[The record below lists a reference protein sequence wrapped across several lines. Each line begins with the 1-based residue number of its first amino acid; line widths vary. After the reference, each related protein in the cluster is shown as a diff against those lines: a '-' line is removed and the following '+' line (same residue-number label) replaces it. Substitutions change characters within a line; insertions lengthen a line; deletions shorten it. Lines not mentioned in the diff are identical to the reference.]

1 MVKCEDDIEVPF
13 PLKIYSDWLGA
24 ACTPCNC
31 VCISSKKL
39 VLNMKPILLEIRRGE
54 NPRSQN
60 RPSKTRQGAAES
72 GFAGPVLGP
81 WIEPSLISY

>member
-1 MVKCEDDIEVPF
+1 MDDITCTRKFVQSLAPVLRNF
-13 PLKIYSDWLGA
+13 AKPLVSASVQQLL
-24 ACTPCNC
+24 
-31 VCISSKKL
+31 SS
-39 VLNMKPILLEIRRGE
+39 ILLEIRRGE

-60 RPSKTRQGAAES
+60 RPSKTRRGAAES